1 MRKALL
7 PLMIAGACLPGFALA
22 DDSAEG
28 WKSELELS
36 YLMKRGNS
44 KSDTMAGKFKAD
56 RDGVRF
62 RHAATV
68 EGANTSSRDS
78 GGVDEK
84 TAERYFGSYKLDVKL
99 AENSAN
105 YVFGV
110 ATYEKDLFSGFH
122 YQASVAAGLGRRWID
137 NGTHTL
143 DTEVGPGYRVL
154 CHDVPAASYND
165 CSKADEDS
173 YITRVGLKYE
183 WKISDTASFSE
194 IISSEIADDATT
206 TRAETALTSQI
217 RGNLSL
223 RLSHLLKHN
232 SEVPVGKR
240 NSDQEMRVGLVY
252 SF

>member
-7 PLMIAGACLPGFALA
+7 PLLISGVCLPAMSIA
-22 DDSAEG
+22 DESVEG

-68 EGANTSSRDS
+68 EGSNTASRNSD
-78 GGVDEK
+78 GVEEK

-99 AENSAN
+99 GENSPN

-110 ATYEKDLFSGFH
+110 TTYDKDLFSGFH
-122 YQASVAAGLGRRWID
+122 YQASIALGIGRRWLD
-137 NGTHTL
+137 TGTHTL
-143 DTEVGPGYRVL
+143 DTEVGPGYKVVCL
-154 CHDVPAASYND
+154 EPETSYSD
-165 CSKADEDS
+165 CQTDEDS
-173 YITRVGLKYE
+173 YITRVGLKYH
-183 WKISDTASFSE
+183 WKVSETAAFSEEITSEISDD
-194 IISSEIADDATT
+194 ITT

-217 RGNLSL
+217 RGNLAL
-223 RLSHLLKHN
+223 RLSHLLKHT
-232 SEVPVGKR
+232 SDVPPGTR